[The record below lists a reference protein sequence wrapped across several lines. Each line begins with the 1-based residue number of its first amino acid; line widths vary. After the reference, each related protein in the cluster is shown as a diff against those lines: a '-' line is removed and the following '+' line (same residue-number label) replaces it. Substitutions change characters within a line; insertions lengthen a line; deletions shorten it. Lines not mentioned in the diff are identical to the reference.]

1 MGGRIMAIIKN
12 EKQYRITLEWIAKF
26 TGGLEF
32 MRNRPDDG
40 SLDPALRQAQIDCAA
55 SEIEALQGQVRDY
68 EELQRRPFH
77 PDELRCAQELPL
89 LLIKARQSQQLTQQD
104 LAALLGRPLSEIQ
117 HYEDTEYA
125 SATLETIQGVATVLS
140 GVYGIPPEILREVG
154 IGPHARKGGGGGE

>member
-1 MGGRIMAIIKN
+1 MIMN
-12 EKQYRITLEWIAKF
+12 EKQYHITKQWVARFAATAERLDE
-26 TGGLEF
+26 LPP
-32 MRNRPDDG
+32 NPD
-40 SLDPALRQAQIDCAA
+40 LDPAIVQLQKDATR
-55 SEIEALQGQVRDY
+55 SELEVLQGQVRDY

-140 GVYGIPPEILREVG
+140 GVYGTPPEILREVG
-154 IGPHARKGGGGGE
+154 IGPHARSGGGGGE